1 MNTTTRLTCA
11 LAGAVALT
19 GAFTQAASA
28 QTRILLNCFF
38 PPQHFICQDV
48 LGGWAKDVTDATES
62 RVRVAILPQT
72 MAPPPEQL
80 ISARAGVFD
89 AAIQMNGFIENEV
102 VGTQVS
108 QLPFTGVSDGRANSL
123 ALWNTY
129 EKYLSSNDEYDGVE
143 LLGLF
148 VAPGADFY
156 SLTDEPIRSLEDMK
170 SMKMWATP
178 GATAEILK
186 QAGSAVVAGPA
197 VQMTELIQ
205 RGVVDGFVGI
215 PASDAMAFNVLPS
228 AKSATVTRLK
238 ITTPTFSFFINDDAW
253 AKIDP
258 ADQEIKDGAVEMFLK
273 SLELIGTFH
282 PELTSGQLLE
292 VERKMAIT
300 KKRSFERWVEKS
312 YRRRSRQETREKRR
326 FARDRF
332 WRGWSEWI
340 ALDTTHHALAPVVA
354 LVVLSGV
361 IGWSLGS
368 SRSAC
373 PTLVLPPEQTGIR

>member
-1 MNTTTRLTCA
+1 MHPSVIQSPHGAGWPLSAPILLGPGFKEVTAAQQQDQQLQRRLQQDSIQ
-11 LAGAVALT
+11 LAGKTIYINPFLYWRRFDSNT
-19 GAFTQAASA
+19 DRWLREPGQ
-28 QTRILLNCFF
+28 LNED
-38 PPQHFICQDV
+38 QIKQNR
-48 LGGWAKDVTDATES
+48 S
-62 RVRVAILPQT
+62 RFY
-72 MAPPPEQL
+72 PEL
-80 ISARAGVFD
+80 
-89 AAIQMNGFIENEV
+89 EW
-102 VGTQVS
+102 
-108 QLPFTGVSDGRANSL
+108 SL
-123 ALWNTY
+123 
-129 EKYLSSNDEYDGVE
+129 
-143 LLGLF
+143 
-148 VAPGADFY
+148 
-156 SLTDEPIRSLEDMK
+156 
-170 SMKMWATP
+170 
-178 GATAEILK
+178 
-186 QAGSAVVAGPA
+186 
-197 VQMTELIQ
+197 
-205 RGVVDGFVGI
+205 
-215 PASDAMAFNVLPS
+215 
-228 AKSATVTRLK
+228 
-238 ITTPTFSFFINDDAW
+238 
-253 AKIDP
+253 IDP